1 MPYIEIRQEHIL
13 NKLEVFREVTGLR
26 NIKRMKGGWV
36 ISCVHGNKVSLCLQ
50 IETYANNR
58 VN

>member
-1 MPYIEIRQEHIL
+1 
-13 NKLEVFREVTGLR
+13 VTALR
-26 NIKRMKGGWV
+26 NIKRRKGGWV
-36 ISCVHGNKVSLCLQ
+36 VGCGQGNKVSLCLQ

>member
-1 MPYIEIRQEHIL
+1 MPYVDICQENL
-13 NKLEVFREVTGLR
+13 SNKLELFREVTALR
-26 NIKRMKGGWV
+26 NIKRRKGGWV

-50 IETYANNR
+50 IETYANNS